1 MKQTQRIFLEKIDHR
16 LIVLK
21 SNVVGE
27 LFQSLPQKLVL
38 LFFENVRNIQL
49 LQFLIGEVYK
59 ELFERVYLEDLK
71 TKYVQ
76 QTNALPECFI
86 FVEIHFLDLDLFV
99 ELCDEEEESLFEEI
113 FGERVLKSH
122 CLLILQGRIDDVDPY
137 FSGFVL
143 ETLRQPLEL
152 DPKQSSHVRQ
162 ILLIDDNCHLLVAL
176 GKFFPEGQI
185 PQVQH
190 CRNNRKHTICFFR
203 SEVVLKLLMD
213 HGILIL
219 ISDSFDLKN

>member
-71 TKYVQ
+71 TKDVQ

-122 CLLILQGRIDDVDPY
+122 CLLIL
-137 FSGFVL
+137 
-143 ETLRQPLEL
+143 
-152 DPKQSSHVRQ
+152 
-162 ILLIDDNCHLLVAL
+162 
-176 GKFFPEGQI
+176 
-185 PQVQH
+185 
-190 CRNNRKHTICFFR
+190 
-203 SEVVLKLLMD
+203 
-213 HGILIL
+213 
-219 ISDSFDLKN
+219 